1 MPDEFTIL
9 NVLGPYR
16 EPREYAFS
24 FDFSVQRPHWPTPQG
39 IRVKVAIDHELEYF
53 KTKILQLSGGTAGQQ
68 LRINQI
74 LCRAIADQKLEIAN
88 KDGLFADRRD
98 VMIDP
103 FIDELAHLFGD
114 LEAWMQS
121 ECGRFRQEIKNSVGV

>member
-1 MPDEFTIL
+1 MSNEFSIL

-16 EPREYAFS
+16 EPREYSFS
-24 FDFSVQRPHWPTPQG
+24 FDYSVQRPHWPTPQG
-39 IRVKVAIDHELEYF
+39 IRVKVAIDQELEYF
-53 KTKILQLSGGTAGQQ
+53 KTKILQLSGGTPGQQ

-88 KDGLFADRRD
+88 KEGLFADRRD

-103 FIDELAHLFGD
+103 FVDELKHLFGQLLMAD
-114 LEAWMQS
+114 I
-121 ECGRFRQEIKNSVGV
+121 CG